1 MKEKIIEATIRV
13 FNQKGLKFTMDD
25 IAKELSMS
33 KKTIYTVFED
43 KESLL
48 FEMVDYCFD
57 KIKESEDAVLSDETL
72 STAEKIRKILG
83 VLPESYMDIDFRQLY
98 SLKAKYPKTYRKV
111 EQRLESGWEKTI
123 ALISQG
129 MEDGIVRP
137 VNVQIVK
144 MMLEASIEQFFAR
157 DILIRNGL
165 TYQEALDEVVR
176 VIVDGIIVCPGKE
189 TDERITNY
197 RRKLCRRDQRSFLAM

>member
-1 MKEKIIEATIRV
+1 MKEKIIEATIWV

-33 KKTIYTVFED
+33 KKTIYTVFKD

-72 STAEKIRKILG
+72 STAEKIRQILG

-98 SLKAKYPKTYRKV
+98 SLKEKYPKTYRKV

-123 ALISQG
+123 ALINQG
-129 MEDGIVRP
+129 MEEGIVRP

-165 TYQEALDEVVR
+165 TYKEALDEVVR
-176 VIVDGIIVCPGKE
+176 VIVDGIIVRPGKGAE
-189 TDERITNY
+189 
-197 RRKLCRRDQRSFLAM
+197 A

>member
-72 STAEKIRKILG
+72 SKIIEK
-83 VLPESYMDIDFRQLY
+83 EFDFRPLAIIEKLDLRKPVYKQTASY
-98 SLKAKYPKTYRKV
+98 GHFGRKGFSWEQTDRAEELKAKYLK
-111 EQRLESGWEKTI
+111 
-123 ALISQG
+123 
-129 MEDGIVRP
+129 
-137 VNVQIVK
+137 
-144 MMLEASIEQFFAR
+144 
-157 DILIRNGL
+157 
-165 TYQEALDEVVR
+165 
-176 VIVDGIIVCPGKE
+176 
-189 TDERITNY
+189 
-197 RRKLCRRDQRSFLAM
+197 